1 MTCPDYIRIV
11 RALDQRSVSPARPGA
26 FAANFDPETLDSFR
40 DHCKAE
46 GRQYSKVL
54 ERMAEM
60 YVLSNGEILEWEKT
74 IRLLSEEVVTL
85 KEKLAVA
92 EKGQSKAGAVA
103 ERIEVGDGESL
114 ATDDFDEDLKE
125 FYPPPELKDWKM
137 GWAVTSAAV
146 QEMMEKVSAIEQ
158 WMIVQGMTPKE
169 RPQDEL
175 SIDDEEA

>member
-11 RALDQRSVSPARPGA
+11 RTLDQRSVSPARPGA

-54 ERMAEM
+54 ERLAEI

-92 EKGQSKAGAVA
+92 EKGQSKAGAAA
-103 ERIEVGDGESL
+103 ELVPDGESEML
-114 ATDDFDEDLKE
+114 STDDILEDIKE
-125 FYPPPELKDWKM
+125 FYPPAEIKDWKM
-137 GWAVTSAAV
+137 GFAFISAY
-146 QEMMEKVSAIEQ
+146 MKDMEEEFRDIRSDLMVL
-158 WMIVQGMTPKE
+158 GMTPQK
-169 RPQDEL
+169 RPKDEL